1 MQIDYRKL
9 AVLLLPTFLRRPI
22 LISIL
27 RAWMYPLQSLHD
39 RHHDARTTRLY
50 ELAHTSQTCH
60 IKDALNKEFGVGN
73 YDPLSSYAAGFQ
85 IADNNAKGSW
95 VWVYD
100 EGVEK
105 FDDEAHMLF
114 DENTFVHNESV
125 IMQQTTSFTV
135 EVPNNVILNE
145 SNKARIRA
153 IVNKYRLAS
162 RNFDIIKKS

>member
-22 LISIL
+22 LISLL
-27 RAWMYPLQSLHD
+27 RAWMYPLQALHD
-39 RHHDARTTRLY
+39 RHQEARSTRLY

-73 YDPLSSYAAGFQ
+73 HNQQSSYAAGFQ
-85 IADNNAKGSW
+85 IVDNDAKGSW

-105 FDDEAHMLF
+105 FDDADHMLF
-114 DENTFVHNESV
+114 DHITYVYDEPT
-125 IMQQTTSFTV
+125 IMEQTTSFTV
-135 EVPNNVILNE
+135 KVPQSIALDE
-145 SNKARIRA
+145 TNKARIRA

-162 RNFDIIKKS
+162 RDFEIVRL

>member
-73 YDPLSSYAAGFQ
+73 HDPLSSYAAGFQ

-105 FDDEAHMLF
+105 FDDEAHLLFNHRTFVF
-114 DENTFVHNESV
+114 DEPTIIE
-125 IMQQTTSFTV
+125 QTTSFTV
-135 EVPNNVILNE
+135 KVPQSIELDETNR
-145 SNKARIRA
+145 ARIRA

-162 RNFDIIKKS
+162 RDFEIIRL

>member
-73 YDPLSSYAAGFQ
+73 YDPQSSYAAGFQ
-85 IADNNAKGSW
+85 IVDNNAKGSW

-105 FDDEAHMLF
+105 FDDEAHLLFNHHTFVF
-114 DENTFVHNESV
+114 DEPT
-125 IMQQTTSFTV
+125 IMEQTTSFTV
-135 EVPNNVILNE
+135 KVPQSIELDETNR
-145 SNKARIRA
+145 ARIRA

-162 RNFDIIKKS
+162 RDFEIIRL

>member
-105 FDDEAHMLF
+105 FDDEAHLLFNHRTFVF
-114 DENTFVHNESV
+114 DEPTIIE
-125 IMQQTTSFTV
+125 QTTSFTV
-135 EVPNNVILNE
+135 KVPQSIELDETNR
-145 SNKARIRA
+145 ARIRA

-162 RNFDIIKKS
+162 RDFEIIRL

>member
-22 LISIL
+22 LISLL

-105 FDDEAHMLF
+105 FDDEAHLLFNHRTFVF
-114 DENTFVHNESV
+114 DEPTIIE
-125 IMQQTTSFTV
+125 QTTSFTV
-135 EVPNNVILNE
+135 KVPQSIELDETNR
-145 SNKARIRA
+145 ARIRA

>member
-22 LISIL
+22 LISLL

-105 FDDEAHMLF
+105 FDDEAHLLFNHRTFVF
-114 DENTFVHNESV
+114 DEPTIIE
-125 IMQQTTSFTV
+125 QTTSFTV
-135 EVPNNVILNE
+135 KVPQSIELDETNR
-145 SNKARIRA
+145 ARIRA

-162 RNFDIIKKS
+162 RDFEIIRL